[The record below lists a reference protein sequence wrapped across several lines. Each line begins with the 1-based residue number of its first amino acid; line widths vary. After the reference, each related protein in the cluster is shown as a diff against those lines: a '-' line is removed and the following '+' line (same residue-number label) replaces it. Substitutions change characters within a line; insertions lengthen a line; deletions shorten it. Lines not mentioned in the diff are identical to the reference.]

1 MANKEKKNKSVLQLG
16 IILLIITAVAGF
28 IIGAVYNITKE
39 PIRIEEKKAND
50 KAMKELLSDADKF
63 VKKDMKLSNG
73 VLEVNEGIK
82 SGKVVGYDIKVA
94 SKGYGG
100 KINIMVGIKN
110 NGEVSGIKILSQ
122 SETAGLGANCEQP
135 EFYKQYSGKPTKNLK
150 VVKTSDVKKDEI
162 KAITGATITSKAVTK
177 GVNEAIDFYNN
188 NLKGGNK

>member
-16 IILLIITAVAGF
+16 IILLIITAVAGL
-28 IIGAVYNITKE
+28 IIGGVYNITKE

-63 VKKDMKLSNG
+63 VKKDMELSKG

-135 EFYKQYSGKPTKNLK
+135 EFYKQYSGKPTQNLK

>member
-1 MANKEKKNKSVLQLG
+1 MANKEKKNKSVFQLG

-135 EFYKQYSGKPTKNLK
+135 EFYKQYSGKPTQNLK

>member
-82 SGKVVGYDIKVA
+82 SGKAVGYNIKVA

-135 EFYKQYSGKPTKNLK
+135 EFYKQYSGKPTQNLK

>member
-1 MANKEKKNKSVLQLG
+1 MVNKEKKNKSVFQLG

-135 EFYKQYSGKPTKNLK
+135 EFYKQYSGKPTQNLK

>member
-50 KAMKELLSDADKF
+50 KAMKELVSDADKF

-135 EFYKQYSGKPTKNLK
+135 EFYKQYSGKSTQNLK

>member
-135 EFYKQYSGKPTKNLK
+135 EFYKQYSGKPTQNLK